1 MKYIKINYTFWLSLL
16 LLFSIWIIISVD
28 LEILPLIPSN
38 LNVELTSKLNRI
50 LLNIS
55 YSNIA
60 AFIFFWF
67 TTTLPRKIR
76 IQRSKKIISRHVH
89 SLLIQLFRMINQILY
104 AYKIEK
110 KIEEV
115 QEKDLI
121 NLSGNVLNTFKISYL
136 STEHWKHFWKKGKQF
151 TGSIHREVDYPESV
165 VNILNSLPNI
175 IEQIRKANPKFQVDE
190 SFAEIITSIETNP
203 FLETYANN
211 KYPLFLTV
219 GSNDN
224 LYSLIN
230 DYKRL
235 YKLKYQ
241 DYHLY
246 SFFKIRFFNT
256 QELVDYDEENKKRQN
271 EYSLK
276 FRAAI
281 ALNPCIVYN
290 PSYLDS
296 TALISSINAGLIY
309 RNNSWEKN
317 FSISKYENDIIIPN
331 LCGCIVLIAE
341 NIPKNKIIEF
351 VKNYENEKFI
361 IHIESS
367 IYRNTSKKKYKN
379 KEINFGY
386 YKLYYRKPVNIFGI
400 EFYKKHPTRK
410 KISKLCFVI
419 NHMMH
424 NRKPT
429 ANTRL

>member
-1 MKYIKINYTFWLSLL
+1 VKYFKINYTFWLSVLL
-16 LLFSIWIIISVD
+16 LSSLWIIISVD
-28 LEILPLIPSN
+28 LEMLPLIPSN
-38 LNVELTSKLNRI
+38 FTLELTSKLNRI

-60 AFIFFWF
+60 AFIFFWI

-76 IQRSKKIISRHVH
+76 IQRSKKIISLHVH

-110 KIEEV
+110 IIEEV
-115 QEKDLI
+115 QEKDLL
-121 NLSGNVLNTFKISYL
+121 NLSGNVLNAFKISYF
-136 STEHWKHFWKKGKQF
+136 STEHWKYFWKRGKQF
-151 TGSIHREVDYPESV
+151 TGAICREENYPDSV
-165 VNILNSLPNI
+165 INILNVLPDV
-175 IEQIRKANPKFQVDE
+175 IEQIRKANPNFQIDE

-203 FLETYANN
+203 FLETYAKN
-211 KYPLFLTV
+211 KYPLFLHS
-219 GSNDN
+219 GSHVNF
-224 LYSLIN
+224 YSLIN

-256 QELVDYDEENKKRQN
+256 QELVDFDEENKKSNN

-276 FRAAI
+276 FRAAL

-290 PSYLDS
+290 PSYYDS
-296 TALISSINAGLIY
+296 TALISSINEGLIY
-309 RNNSWEKN
+309 RNNSWVKK
-317 FSISKYENDIIIPN
+317 FSLSKYENDIIIPN
-331 LCGCIVLIAE
+331 LCGCIVLIGE

-351 VKNYENEKFI
+351 VNHNENEKII

-367 IYRNTSKKKYKN
+367 IYRNTSKKLHKN

-400 EFYKKHPTRK
+400 EFYKKHPTPK
-410 KISKLCFVI
+410 KISELCFVI
-419 NHMMH
+419 NQMMH
-424 NRKPT
+424 NQKPT
-429 ANTRL
+429 PS